1 MNNSR
6 IPRTKNVKFS
16 EYYFYL
22 NTNIYRE
29 FQICIIVP
37 LSWVLNL
44 KELKHFGLL
53 YLWKLQ
59 GRVNLDGNVKR
70 DFNFRV
76 FIISRSSLG
85 ACWCRRCIQK
95 PVKHLRWSFRHSL
108 NIWQGSEYPSEHH
121 YLLTKNH
128 RKSL

>member
-1 MNNSR
+1 M
-6 IPRTKNVKFS
+6 KFS

-29 FQICIIVP
+29 FQICITVP
-37 LSWVLNL
+37 LSGVLNL
-44 KELKHFGLL
+44 KELKHFRLL

-76 FIISRSSLG
+76 FIISRRSLG
-85 ACWCRRCIQK
+85 AC
-95 PVKHLRWSFRHSL
+95 
-108 NIWQGSEYPSEHH
+108 
-121 YLLTKNH
+121 
-128 RKSL
+128 